1 MRILGGGFKY
11 FLVWSLFGEDSHL
24 DSYFSNGWFNH
35 QLEYEDSLKKQK
47 TYSMESKG
55 FCYNPPSLWGWHPFP
70 SRKTNQ
76 DSMES
81 KGPQVCFFDRGFCG
95 DLWGPDAI
103 RFAPQQLK
111 VG

>member
-1 MRILGGGFKY
+1 
-11 FLVWSLFGEDSHL
+11 
-24 DSYFSNGWFNH
+24 
-35 QLEYEDSLKKQK
+35 
-47 TYSMESKG
+47 
-55 FCYNPPSLWGWHPFP
+55 
-70 SRKTNQ
+70 
-76 DSMES
+76 MES